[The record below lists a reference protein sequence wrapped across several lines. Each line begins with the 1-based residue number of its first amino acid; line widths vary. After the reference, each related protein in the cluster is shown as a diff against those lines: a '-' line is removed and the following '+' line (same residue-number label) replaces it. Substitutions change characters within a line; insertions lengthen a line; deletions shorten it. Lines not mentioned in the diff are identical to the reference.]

1 MIFFYESDT
10 DETIWRHSE
19 SITLAIH
26 HRLQIRGLSTHWTA
40 LVPQG
45 RAPWTMDIHLKK
57 NAIWFF
63 TSTTLSNWSWSHSG
77 VVGHHAVQTQGVI
90 VQSPVWSEIGWTD
103 GLDREKCFAS
113 NLCCTVRSPWPSVPR
128 RKSSPP
134 SWLDVRQRLR
144 VTWLQESGQTWF
156 SRMIYHSPLHCQSEC
171 PSRTLPQPLDHP
183 PAV

>member
-1 MIFFYESDT
+1 MNPSPWPY
-10 DETIWRHSE
+10 
-19 SITLAIH
+19 ITGSKSGGCPHIG
-26 HRLQIRGLSTHWTA
+26 QHWF
-40 LVPQG
+40 LKEELLGQ
-45 RAPWTMDIHLKK
+45 WTFTWKK
-57 NAIWFF
+57 NAIWLF

-144 VTWLQESGQTWF
+144 VTWLPEFGHTWF
-156 SRMIYHSPLHCQSEC
+156 SRVIYHSPLHCQSEC
-171 PSRTLPQPLDHP
+171 PGRTP
-183 PAV
+183 P